1 MIERFSKDT
10 IIICTKLSTELKDL
24 SDEAWL
30 SGAVYHPNL
39 ATTLPT
45 LRDKIKHYSD
55 RDSDNAKIYTDGITV
70 GKEYRVT
77 ERIGILPPETVSIIN
92 DWGSERYYLSDL
104 FISKSEWRQNKLD
117 ILLGTTSS

>member
-30 SGAVYHPNL
+30 SGAVYSLNL
-39 ATTLPT
+39 FIEGIPL
-45 LRDKIKHYSD
+45 IFSD

-77 ERIGILPPETVSIIN
+77 ARIGILPPETVSIIN

>member
-30 SGAVYHPNL
+30 SGAVY
-39 ATTLPT
+39 
-45 LRDKIKHYSD
+45 SD
-55 RDSDNAKIYTDGITV
+55 RDSDNTKIYTDGITV